1 MKRLIGWT
9 MGLLLALGVV
19 GGAMA
24 ADMLLGPGDAIKVS
38 VYGSPDLGL
47 ETRVSESGAI
57 TFPLIG
63 EVALGGLSVSSAE
76 KKIAG
81 MLESGGFVRKA
92 QVNLVVTS
100 IQSQQVSVLGQV
112 FRPGRYPLEGK
123 RSLVDMLAVAGGVS
137 ADGGDTLTLIRKRN
151 GKISKDVVDLVEML
165 RSGDLER
172 DVEMAAN
179 DIIYVERAPRFYI
192 YGEVQRPGTFRLE
205 RAMTVVQALS
215 TGGGLT
221 PRGTERG
228 MVIKRRDAQGVVQVI
243 NAKQDDL
250 LKADDVVYVKES
262 LF

>member
-1 MKRLIGWT
+1 MKRLTYW
-9 MGLLLALGVV
+9 MMALLIAFGF
-19 GGAMA
+19 GSASA
-24 ADMLLGPGDAIKVS
+24 ADILLGPGDVLKVS

-76 KKIAG
+76 KKIAS

-92 QVNLVVTS
+92 QVNMIVTS

-123 RSLVDMLAVAGGVS
+123 RSVVDMLAVAGGING
-137 ADGGDTLTLIRKRN
+137 DGGDSLTLIRKRG
-151 GKISKDVVDLVEML
+151 GKASKEVIDLIQMV

-172 DVEMAAN
+172 DVDLAAN

-205 RAMTVVQALS
+205 RSMTVVQALS

-228 MVIKRRDAQGVVQVI
+228 MQIKRRDSQGVVQII

-250 LKADDVVYVKES
+250 LQTDDVVYVKES

>member
-1 MKRLIGWT
+1 